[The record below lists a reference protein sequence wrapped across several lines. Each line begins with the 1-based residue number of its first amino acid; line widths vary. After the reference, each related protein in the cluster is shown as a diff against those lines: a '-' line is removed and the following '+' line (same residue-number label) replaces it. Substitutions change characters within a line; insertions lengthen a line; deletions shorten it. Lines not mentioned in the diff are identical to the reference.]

1 MRPRP
6 FLTITTI
13 TTPSMRKRDTQG
25 HRANSPLSGGIGE
38 ARLINFGSPRRPA
51 DRCTYADSPAEFA
64 LCLSC
69 PYNRGARGS
78 GIVCAHR
85 FGIDPTLVDGVV
97 TQFDGDGIRR
107 LEPYVPPSEEER

>member
-1 MRPRP
+1 MRRRDNQRYRGDS
-6 FLTITTI
+6 
-13 TTPSMRKRDTQG
+13 PSRGAT
-25 HRANSPLSGGIGE
+25 SE
-38 ARLINFGSPRRPA
+38 TRLINFGSPRRPA

-64 LCLSC
+64 LCFSC

-78 GIVCAHR
+78 GILCAHR

-107 LEPYVPPSEEER
+107 LEPYVPPPEEERY